1 MREMSPRRLA
11 LVAPL
16 VLGLARPAVAKDPV
30 YHLSIGDPARKD
42 KDAAVV
48 LDAITDTATGETI
61 APAALGARLAKAR
74 LVLVGESHTSVESHR
89 VELRVIRALH
99 EAGRHVTIAL
109 EMFPYTGQAG
119 LDGWNGGWSEE
130 EFLTRSHWDDAW
142 GYHWGYYREI
152 FSYARSTGMKFVAA
166 NAPREVVTAVR
177 QKGLA
182 SLPADQA
189 AHLPP
194 SIDTSSDEHM
204 TFFKASFDDDDAMHG
219 GMTDAAWT
227 GMLAAQ
233 ATWDGAMAW
242 NAVKAF
248 ERAASD
254 PQSVVVV
261 LVGSGHVAYGLGIE
275 RQARAYFHEPIASVI
290 GMPIADEHGPIPVVR
305 ASYANFIWGTAREK
319 DAAWPSLG
327 LSTRAA
333 EDGRRTV
340 IDVEKDSPAS
350 KAGIAA
356 GDLIIRIDQTPI
368 DNRETLNRVMAGYQW
383 GDAPQVTVRR
393 ADAEQTF
400 GVLLRRQP

>member
-1 MREMSPRRLA
+1 M
-11 LVAPL
+11 
-16 VLGLARPAVAKDPV
+16 
-30 YHLSIGDPARKD
+30 
-42 KDAAVV
+42 
-48 LDAITDTATGETI
+48 
-61 APAALGARLAKAR
+61 
-74 LVLVGESHTSVESHR
+74 LVGESHTSVESHR
-89 VELRVIRALH
+89 VELQVIRALH
-99 EAGRHVTIAL
+99 DAGRHVTIAL

-119 LDGWNGGWSEE
+119 LDGWNGGWNEE
-130 EFLTRSHWDDAW
+130 EFLTRSHWYDAW

-152 FSYARSTGMKFVAA
+152 FNYARGTGMKFVAA

-177 QKGLA
+177 QKGLS

-219 GMTDAAWT
+219 GMTDAAWK

-248 ERAASD
+248 EQVASD

-305 ASYANFIWGTAREK
+305 ALVRELHLGHGAREGRRLAIAGPL
-319 DAAWPSLG
+319 DAGRGGRAPDGHRRREG
-327 LSTRAA
+327 LARLEGWHRRRRSHHRDRQDADRQPGDAEPRHGRLSVGRRAA
-333 EDGRRTV
+333 GHRATRR
-340 IDVEKDSPAS
+340 
-350 KAGIAA
+350 
-356 GDLIIRIDQTPI
+356 
-368 DNRETLNRVMAGYQW
+368 
-383 GDAPQVTVRR
+383 RR
-393 ADAEQTF
+393 AD
-400 GVLLRRQP
+400 RRRVAAPATVTQRRANVEVEVSCPYCGEPLTLVVDETGGRTQSYVEDCAVCCQPISVHASVEDDEAYVQVARLED